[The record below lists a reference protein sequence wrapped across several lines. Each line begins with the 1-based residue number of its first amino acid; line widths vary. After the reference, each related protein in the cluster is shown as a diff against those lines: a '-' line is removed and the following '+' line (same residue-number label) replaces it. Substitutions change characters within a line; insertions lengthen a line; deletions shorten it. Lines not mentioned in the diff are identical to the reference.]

1 MQNSVYNNCVMKVG
15 IFYKEKKVPDQ
26 TVVTEL
32 SEEISRRKNEAVI
45 FRSPEEIAGVDRLIV
60 LGGDG
65 TILNAAHASSEQK
78 IPLVG
83 VNFGTRGFLTE
94 FEREDYMQAVSLALD
109 PACPVVRRSMLE
121 LDFNGV
127 KTHCLNEMLLHRRV
141 SGKPNAQIATFCVD
155 IDGSDAGELR
165 ADGLIVCT
173 PTGST
178 AYSLSAGG
186 NILAPD
192 CAAFLITPV
201 CAFSLRSRPIAYSDS
216 CTLSFRFTDRDCT
229 LELYGDGKFI
239 GEASANDT
247 LTVRKSPRC
256 TAFLTRDKNGFFRKI
271 TEKIG

>member
-1 MQNSVYNNCVMKVG
+1 MQNFVYNECVMRVG
-15 IFYKEKKVPDQ
+15 IFYKEKKVRNNE
-26 TVVTEL
+26 VASEL
-32 SEEISRRKNEAVI
+32 AEEISRRGNKAVI
-45 FRSPEEIAGVDRLIV
+45 FRSAEEIDGVDRLIV

-65 TILNAAHASSEQK
+65 TILSAARVTSEK
-78 IPLVG
+78 DIPVVG

-94 FEREDYMQAVSLALD
+94 FERNDCMQAVSLALD
-109 PACPVVRRSMLE
+109 PDCITISRSMLE
-121 LDFNGV
+121 VELNGQ
-127 KTHCLNEMLLHRRV
+127 KTHCLNEMLLHRRMSDH
-141 SGKPNAQIATFCVD
+141 SGAQIATFFVD

-201 CAFSLRSRPIAYSDS
+201 CAFSLRSRPIAYSDR
-216 CTLSFRFTDRDCT
+216 CTLSFRFLKEEPK
-229 LELYGDGKFI
+229 LELYGDGKFL
-239 GEASANDT
+239 GEVGAEDKIF
-247 LTVRKSPRC
+247 VRKSPRSA
-256 TAFLTRDKNGFFRKI
+256 TFLTRDKHAFFRRI